1 MVVGSILSLAYAW
14 TPQTMQARLD
24 AVAPLHELRHST
36 IHPTITRA
44 VLETLGAGDVATGL
58 KPVDGKSAKIA
69 WGVKLIEVPIRAL
82 FSAVNDDLNKPQ
94 HSKLSHVRVLQGSYC
109 DPRRLTFQFLPVPL
123 VNDRWWVVEQKR
135 NTALA
140 AASGGSVR
148 ELTWVRQ
155 RQGEPLLDATA
166 RSIASGGVEAE
177 ENDGGWWLLAL
188 DAKTTLI
195 QFWALSDPGGSVP
208 AGLVSPFAS
217 RSIRETFGE
226 MEALARKGPAC
237 QL

>member
-1 MVVGSILSLAYAW
+1 MVVGSILSLAFAW
-14 TPQTMQARLD
+14 TPDALQARLD
-24 AVAPLHELRHST
+24 AVAPLQDLRHST
-36 IHPTITRA
+36 VHPSITRA
-44 VLETLGAGDVATGL
+44 VLETLSEGQVATGL
-58 KPVDGKSAKIA
+58 KPVPGKAAKIA

-82 FSAVNDDLNKPQ
+82 FSAVNDDENKPQ
-94 HSKLSHVRVLQGSYC
+94 HSKLSHVRILQGSYC
-109 DPRRLTFQFLPVPL
+109 DPRRLTFQFLPVPI

-140 AASGGSVR
+140 AASEGAIR

-155 RQGEPLLDATA
+155 RQGGPLLDPAA
-166 RSIASGGVEAE
+166 RAIAEGGIEAA

-237 QL
+237 DL